1 MPHSPFVTFEHSDE
15 ESADAEP
22 SRFVFSSDW
31 QRLAETGSYQAY
43 AKDLD
48 FMWRWIIVRDG
59 SVVQEGCSISLE
71 SSSRAVQQVLS
82 FYAVADGSRARAA
95 AAP

>member
-1 MPHSPFVTFEHSDE
+1 MAQIPLHFSEHD
-15 ESADAEP
+15 DDTPDGEP
-22 SRFVFSSDW
+22 SRFIPTSDW
-31 QRLAETGSYQAY
+31 QQVAEAGYYQGY

-71 SSSRAVQQVLS
+71 SSTRAVQQVFS
-82 FYAVADGSRARAA
+82 FYAVADASRANAP

>member
-1 MPHSPFVTFEHSDE
+1 MAHSPFYSSDHDDE
-15 ESADAEP
+15 DLADAEP
-22 SRFVFSSDW
+22 SRFIATSDW
-31 QRLAETGSYQAY
+31 QPVAEAGSYQAY

-59 SVVQEGCSISLE
+59 TVIQEGCSISLE
-71 SSSRAVQQVLS
+71 SSTRAVQQVFS
-82 FYAVADGSRARAA
+82 FYAVADASRAKAT